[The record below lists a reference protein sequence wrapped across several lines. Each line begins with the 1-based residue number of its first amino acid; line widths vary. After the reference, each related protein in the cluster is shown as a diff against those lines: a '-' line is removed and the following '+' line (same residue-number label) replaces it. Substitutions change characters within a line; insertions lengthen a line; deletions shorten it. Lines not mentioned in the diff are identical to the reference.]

1 MISETSEQYVAG
13 MMRALEIMRAH
24 DKYPDHYLSGIAAI
38 EREIREKVEERWK
51 K

>member
-1 MISETSEQYVAG
+1 MIQDVSEQYTAG

-24 DKYPDHYLSGIAAI
+24 DKYPDHYLSGIATI
-38 EREIREKVEERWK
+38 EREIKEKVEERWK

>member
-1 MISETSEQYVAG
+1 MTQDISEQYIAG

-38 EREIREKVEERWK
+38 EREIREKVEERWRK
-51 K
+51 